1 MLYNTNIVYKQKMKE
16 VSQYNIK
23 LSRCYILFIKD
34 TLDSLTEPCIGK
46 LSKLLHNQS
55 FTLNEALSNMYY
67 VKFKKRLSYA
77 RYHQGKNKLS
87 SMIVIV
93 R

>member
-1 MLYNTNIVYKQKMKE
+1 MLYNTNIVYNQKLKL
-16 VSQYNIK
+16 VSQRNRNRNVKLSTYNI
-23 LSRCYILFIKD
+23 SFIED
-34 TLDSLTEPCIGK
+34 TLDLLTEPCIGK

-55 FTLNEALSNMYY
+55 FTLEALSSM
-67 VKFKKRLSYA
+67 KFKKRLSYA
-77 RYHQGKNKLS
+77 RYHQGKNKPS